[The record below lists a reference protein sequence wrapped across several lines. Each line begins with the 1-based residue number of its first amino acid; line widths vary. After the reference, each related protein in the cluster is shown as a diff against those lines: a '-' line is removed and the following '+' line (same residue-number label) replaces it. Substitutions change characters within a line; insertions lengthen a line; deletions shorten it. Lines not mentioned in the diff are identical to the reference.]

1 MAGVVNL
8 RAMKRREKKDEAT
21 HIGDILSK
29 HMGTLAGRAD
39 LELLSLWK
47 TWTEAVGEEVA
58 RHTRP
63 KAFKG
68 ALLLVTVDSSVWI
81 HHLSMMKDE
90 IMARINTQLGED
102 TLREIRFSIGHVEE
116 DGRG

>member
-1 MAGVVNL
+1 
-8 RAMKRREKKDEAT
+8 MKIRQKKKDAS

-29 HMGTLAGRAD
+29 SIGALSGRAD
-39 LELLSLWK
+39 LELLSLWE

-68 ALLLVTVDSSVWI
+68 TLLLVTVDSSVWM
-81 HHLSMMKDE
+81 HHLSMMKNE
-90 IMARINTQLGED
+90 IIARINKKLGED
-102 TLREIRFSIGHVEE
+102 TLREIRFSIGHVEAS
-116 DGRG
+116 

>member
-8 RAMKRREKKDEAT
+8 RTMKTRQKNKDVT

-29 HMGTLAGRAD
+29 SVGALAGRAD
-39 LELLSLWK
+39 LELLSLWE

-58 RHTRP
+58 CHTRP

-68 ALLLVTVDSSVWI
+68 TLLLVTVDSSVWM
-81 HHLSMMKDE
+81 HHLSMMKHE
-90 IMARINTQLGED
+90 IIARINKKLGEE
-102 TLREIRFSIGHVEE
+102 TLREIRFSIGHLETS
-116 DGRG
+116 

>member
-1 MAGVVNL
+1 MVNL
-8 RAMKRREKKDEAT
+8 RVMKIREKKKDAF

-29 HMGTLAGRAD
+29 NMVALSGRVD
-39 LELLSLWK
+39 LELLTLWK
-47 TWTEAVGEEVA
+47 SWTEAVGEEVA

-68 ALLLVTVDSSVWI
+68 SLLIVTVDSSVWI

-90 IMARINTQLGED
+90 IIARINKKLGEEI
-102 TLREIRFSIGHVEE
+102 LREIRFSIGHVEAE
-116 DGRG
+116 

>member
-1 MAGVVNL
+1 MNL
-8 RAMKRREKKDEAT
+8 RTMKIRQKKKDAS

-29 HMGTLAGRAD
+29 KLGALAGRSD
-39 LELLSLWK
+39 LELLSLWE

-68 ALLLVTVDSSVWI
+68 TLLLVTVDSSVWM
-81 HHLSMMKDE
+81 HHLSMMKNE
-90 IMARINTQLGED
+90 IITRINKKLGED

-116 DGRG
+116 S

>member
-1 MAGVVNL
+1 
-8 RAMKRREKKDEAT
+8 MKRRPKRDGAT

-29 HMGTLAGRAD
+29 NICALAGRAD
-39 LELLSLWK
+39 LELLSLWE

-68 ALLLVTVDSSVWI
+68 TLLIVTVDSSVWI

-90 IMARINTQLGED
+90 IMARINTQLGEE

-116 DGRG
+116 G

>member
-1 MAGVVNL
+1 MVNL
-8 RAMKRREKKDEAT
+8 RAMKRHEKKDGAT
-21 HIGDILSK
+21 HVGDILSQ
-29 HMGTLAGRAD
+29 HMGSLTQRAD

-68 ALLLVTVDSSVWI
+68 SLLLVTVDSSVWI

-90 IMARINTQLGED
+90 IVARINTQLGED
-102 TLREIRFSIGHVEE
+102 TLREIRFSIGHVAE
-116 DGRG
+116 DERG